1 MELTGAQILIRSLQ
15 EEGVDTIFGY
25 PGGRVLN
32 IYDEIYQSNLRH
44 ILTRHEQGA
53 THAADAYARVTGRPG
68 VCITTSGP
76 GATNAVTGI
85 ATAHMDSIPL
95 IVFTGQ
101 VNVAAL
107 GRDSFQEADITG
119 ITLPITKHSYLV
131 RNTKDLARIVKEA
144 FYIATTG
151 RPGPVVIDLPSDIM
165 VNKARFDYPK
175 SVNLRGYRIL
185 KKVNQLQVNQ
195 AAQMINQ
202 SRRPVLY
209 VGGGA
214 ISSGAHQEL
223 LVLAEKAGLPVTT
236 TLMGLGAFPGN
247 HRLSLGMLGMHGTRY
262 ANYAICECDCL
273 IAVGARF
280 DDRVTGKIEAFAPK
294 AKVVHID
301 IDPAEIGKNVRVDVP
316 IAGDVRMVLGELI
329 PKIEANAAERA
340 EWLAKIDEWKREYP
354 LSYNQGE
361 DCIKP
366 QYVIEQIYEATQG
379 EAIITTEVGQ
389 HQMWAA
395 QHYKYVRPRSLV
407 TSGGLGTMGFG
418 LPAAIG
424 AQIGMPDRLVFDISG
439 DGSFQMNSQELA
451 TAVSYN
457 LPIKVAI
464 LNNGYLGMVR
474 QWQKLFY
481 GGRYSQ
487 TDLEGLSPDFVKLAE
502 AYGVTGIRV
511 TRPEEVRP
519 AIEQAIATPGPVL
532 IDFVVDREENVYPMV
547 PPGGCLDNMLGG
559 CTE

>member
-68 VCITTSGP
+68 ICITTSGP

-214 ISSGAHQEL
+214 ISSGGPSGASGPGR
-223 LVLAEKAGLPVTT
+223 KSRPAGNDYLN
-236 TLMGLGAFPGN
+236 GLGGFP
-247 HRLSLGMLGMHGTRY
+247 R
-262 ANYAICECDCL
+262 
-273 IAVGARF
+273 
-280 DDRVTGKIEAFAPK
+280 
-294 AKVVHID
+294 
-301 IDPAEIGKNVRVDVP
+301 
-316 IAGDVRMVLGELI
+316 
-329 PKIEANAAERA
+329 
-340 EWLAKIDEWKREYP
+340 
-354 LSYNQGE
+354 
-361 DCIKP
+361 
-366 QYVIEQIYEATQG
+366 
-379 EAIITTEVGQ
+379 
-389 HQMWAA
+389 
-395 QHYKYVRPRSLV
+395 
-407 TSGGLGTMGFG
+407 
-418 LPAAIG
+418 
-424 AQIGMPDRLVFDISG
+424 
-439 DGSFQMNSQELA
+439 
-451 TAVSYN
+451 
-457 LPIKVAI
+457 
-464 LNNGYLGMVR
+464 
-474 QWQKLFY
+474 
-481 GGRYSQ
+481 
-487 TDLEGLSPDFVKLAE
+487 
-502 AYGVTGIRV
+502 
-511 TRPEEVRP
+511 
-519 AIEQAIATPGPVL
+519 
-532 IDFVVDREENVYPMV
+532 
-547 PPGGCLDNMLGG
+547 
-559 CTE
+559 

>member
-1 MELTGAQILIRSLQ
+1 MELTGAQILIRCLQ

-165 VNKARFDYPK
+165 VNKARFDYPQ

-202 SRRPVLY
+202 SRRPVMY

-214 ISSGAHQEL
+214 ISSGAHQEV

-316 IAGDVRMVLGELI
+316 IVGDVRMVLGELI

-354 LSYNQGE
+354 LSYHQGD

-366 QYVIEQIYEATQG
+366 QYVIEQIYEVTQG

-395 QHYKYVRPRSLV
+395 QYYKYVRPRSLV

-464 LNNGYLGMVR
+464 INNAYLGMVR

-487 TDLEGLSPDFVKLAE
+487 TDLAGMSPDFVKLAE

-519 AIEQAIATPGPVL
+519 AIEQAIATPGPVF
-532 IDFVVDREENVYPMV
+532 I
-547 PPGGCLDNMLGG
+547 
-559 CTE
+559 

>member
-1 MELTGAQILIRSLQ
+1 MELTGAQILIRCLQ

-214 ISSGAHQEL
+214 ISSGAHQEI

-236 TLMGLGAFPGN
+236 TLMGLGAFPGT
-247 HRLSLGMLGMHGTRY
+247 HRLFLGMLGMHGTRY

-316 IAGDVRMVLGELI
+316 IVGDVRMVLGELI

-340 EWLAKIDEWKREYP
+340 EWLARIDEWKREYP
-354 LSYNQGE
+354 LAYHKGD

-366 QYVIEQIYEATQG
+366 QYVIEQIYEVTQG

-439 DGSFQMNSQELA
+439 DGSFQMNSHELA

-464 LNNGYLGMVR
+464 INNGYLGMVR

-487 TDLEGLSPDFVKLAE
+487 TDLEGMSPDFVKLAE
-502 AYGVTGIRV
+502 AYGMTGIRV

-532 IDFVVDREENVYPMV
+532 IDFIVDREENVYPMV

>member
-68 VCITTSGP
+68 ICITTSGP

-316 IAGDVRMVLGELI
+316 IAGDVRMVLGELV

>member
-1 MELTGAQILIRSLQ
+1 
-15 EEGVDTIFGY
+15 
-25 PGGRVLN
+25 
-32 IYDEIYQSNLRH
+32 
-44 ILTRHEQGA
+44 
-53 THAADAYARVTGRPG
+53 
-68 VCITTSGP
+68 
-76 GATNAVTGI
+76 
-85 ATAHMDSIPL
+85 
-95 IVFTGQ
+95 
-101 VNVAAL
+101 
-107 GRDSFQEADITG
+107 
-119 ITLPITKHSYLV
+119 
-131 RNTKDLARIVKEA
+131 
-144 FYIATTG
+144 
-151 RPGPVVIDLPSDIM
+151 
-165 VNKARFDYPK
+165 
-175 SVNLRGYRIL
+175 
-185 KKVNQLQVNQ
+185 
-195 AAQMINQ
+195 
-202 SRRPVLY
+202 
-209 VGGGA
+209 
-214 ISSGAHQEL
+214 
-223 LVLAEKAGLPVTT
+223 
-236 TLMGLGAFPGN
+236 MGLGAFPGN

-316 IAGDVRMVLGELI
+316 IAGDVRMVLGELV

>member
-1 MELTGAQILIRSLQ
+1 MELTGAQILIRCLQ

-32 IYDEIYQSNLRH
+32 IYDEIFKSNIGH

-53 THAADAYARVTGRPG
+53 VHAADAYARVTGRPG
-68 VCITTSGP
+68 VCVTTSGP

-85 ATAHMDSIPL
+85 ATAHMDSVPL

-101 VNVAAL
+101 VGLTSL

-131 RNTKDLARIVKEA
+131 KDTKDLARIIKEA

-151 RPGPVVIDLPSDIM
+151 RPGPVVIDIPSDIT

-175 SVNLRGYRIL
+175 TVNLRGYRIL
-185 KKVNQLQVNQ
+185 KKVNLLQINQ
-195 AAQMINQ
+195 AANVINE
-202 SRRPVLY
+202 SYRPVLY

-214 ISSGAHQEL
+214 IISGITDEILA
-223 LVLAEKAGLPVTT
+223 LAEKVKIPVTT
-236 TLMGLGAFPGN
+236 TLMGLGAFPET

-280 DDRVTGKIEAFAPK
+280 DDRVTGKIDTFAPK
-294 AKVVHID
+294 ARVVHID

-316 IAGDVRMVLGELI
+316 IVGDARTVLIELL
-329 PKIEANAAERA
+329 ARVNADTGERA
-340 EWLAKIDEWKREYP
+340 EWLDRVEQWKQEYP
-354 LSYNQGE
+354 LHYTQDGE
-361 DCIKP
+361 NVKP
-366 QYVIEQIYEATQG
+366 QHVIEQIYEVTRG

-389 HQMWAA
+389 NQMWAA
-395 QHYKYVRPRSLV
+395 QYYKFSQPRTMV

-424 AQIGMPDRLVFDISG
+424 AQIGQPDKIVFGISG
-439 DGSFQMNSQELA
+439 DGSFQMNSQEMA
-451 TAVSYN
+451 TAVAYN
-457 LPIKVAI
+457 LPVKVAI

-474 QWQKLFY
+474 QWQQLFY

-487 TDLEGLSPDFVKLAE
+487 TDLLGVSPDFVKLAE
-502 AYGVTGIRV
+502 AYGAVGIRV
-511 TRPEEVRP
+511 ERPEEVRP
-519 AIEQAIATPGPVL
+519 ALEKALSIPGPVL
-532 IDFVVDREENVYPMV
+532 LDFVVDREENVFPMV
-547 PPGGCLDNMLGG
+547 PPGGSLDDMLGG
-559 CTE
+559 CMD

>member
-214 ISSGAHQEL
+214 ISSGDHQEL